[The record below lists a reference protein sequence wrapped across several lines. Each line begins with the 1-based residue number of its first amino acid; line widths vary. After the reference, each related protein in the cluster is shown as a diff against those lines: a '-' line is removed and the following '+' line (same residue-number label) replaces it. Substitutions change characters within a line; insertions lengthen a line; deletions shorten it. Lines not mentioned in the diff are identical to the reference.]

1 MRCRAFTI
9 ISLTV
14 CSTEEVKQNVE
25 KAMKD
30 VVDPIRTKVGPSL
43 SLPPPLSLPLSFK
56 LSRINVTI
64 GCQPSLCSLHVNYIL
79 CVKEIIL
86 CDDKCT

>member
-1 MRCRAFTI
+1 MRYHAFTVI
-9 ISLTV
+9 CLTV

-43 SLPPPLSLPLSFK
+43 PLLPSLSLSLSLK

-64 GCQPSLCSLHVNYIL
+64 GCQSSLCSLHVNYI